1 MKKLLISFILLLSHL
16 ALSAAVIG
24 EWRVHPAFGNAT
36 DAETAGNKTYVLDS
50 GSLYCY
56 NANDQSVTVFDK
68 AKTLSDCDIKHIAWC
83 QAARRLV
90 IAYANQN
97 IDLLEEN
104 GNVINISDY
113 YSKVMTVDKTING
126 INVVGRYA
134 YLCTAFGVIR
144 INVAEA
150 LISDTYNIGISVDWT
165 HVDNR
170 RIYAESKQSGQY
182 SALLTSNLIDRS
194 SWSRTAD
201 YTAENKQ
208 ITAEQKVII
217 DKYRPE
223 GPELNQFGY
232 MRMYNGKLYTVAGYS
247 SPARKA
253 YIQIKEKDKWT
264 VISNDIGYI
273 SQRSYV
279 NPYMI
284 EIDPKDESH
293 WFVPARTGLYE
304 YKNNKVINDYYW
316 GNSPLQLAA
325 TVKPDSP
332 YKADYTLA
340 TSALFDNEGAVW
352 VFNGIAP
359 TPKIYKLDKDGKWD
373 SFSHPEMKNTADYSW
388 ERQVSAFF
396 DSRGEIW
403 FVNNDWRTPVLAR
416 YDIKTDRLK
425 AYKSLVNQDGM
436 GVNFMYVRCCVED
449 RYGNIWFGTNI
460 GPFEYLATDVTS
472 DTEVFQQIKVPR
484 NDGTNLADYLLS
496 GIDIT
501 CIAIDAANRKWFGT
515 NDNGIYLIDYDNT
528 TQIHHFTASNSP
540 LLSNNIE
547 SIAID
552 DTTGEVYIATD
563 KGLCSYASDASGYAE
578 RLVKDN
584 IYAYPNPV
592 TPDYTGLI
600 TIVGLTYRSEV
611 KIVTSSGQ
619 IVAEGTSNGGTF
631 TWDGCDINGKRVAS
645 GVYMV
650 MVATEEGKKGI
661 VTKVAIVR

>member
-1 MKKLLISFILLLSHL
+1 
-16 ALSAAVIG
+16 
-24 EWRVHPAFGNAT
+24 
-36 DAETAGNKTYVLDS
+36 
-50 GSLYCY
+50 
-56 NANDQSVTVFDK
+56 
-68 AKTLSDCDIKHIAWC
+68 
-83 QAARRLV
+83 
-90 IAYANQN
+90 
-97 IDLLEEN
+97 
-104 GNVINISDY
+104 
-113 YSKVMTVDKTING
+113 
-126 INVVGRYA
+126 
-134 YLCTAFGVIR
+134 
-144 INVAEA
+144 
-150 LISDTYNIGISVDWT
+150 
-165 HVDNR
+165 
-170 RIYAESKQSGQY
+170 
-182 SALLTSNLIDRS
+182 
-194 SWSRTAD
+194 
-201 YTAENKQ
+201 
-208 ITAEQKVII
+208 
-217 DKYRPE
+217 
-223 GPELNQFGY
+223 
-232 MRMYNGKLYTVAGYS
+232 
-247 SPARKA
+247 
-253 YIQIKEKDKWT
+253 
-264 VISNDIGYI
+264 
-273 SQRSYV
+273 
-279 NPYMI
+279 
-284 EIDPKDESH
+284 
-293 WFVPARTGLYE
+293 
-304 YKNNKVINDYYW
+304 
-316 GNSPLQLAA
+316 
-325 TVKPDSP
+325 
-332 YKADYTLA
+332 
-340 TSALFDNEGAVW
+340 
-352 VFNGIAP
+352 
-359 TPKIYKLDKDGKWD
+359 
-373 SFSHPEMKNTADYSW
+373 MKNTADYSW

-460 GPFEYLATDVTS
+460 GPFEYLAVDVTS